1 MMMMILPS
9 LQVAHSDL
17 DRVQREMWLTCQEKL
32 LSIGDVEAEN
42 ETAEEIPLIVAEPAM
57 EVEASIPE
65 VRRGSRDRRAPRLL
79 QTVCKAFMTGNSD
92 AVIDPLTYNQ
102 AMRSPEAAS
111 WNSAMKAELDS
122 VGSTGTWIEVVT
134 PQDRRLVGNK
144 WVYKTKRDASGNIAK
159 FKARIVA
166 QGFSQVEGVDFDE
179 TFSPVARLTSLRL
192 LLAITATSDLLLHQM
207 DADTAFLNGTLDEEI
222 YMVFPPGYQASDP
235 SSTGLR
241 LIKSLYGLKQS
252 PRVWWKL
259 ISGHLATMGFEKVD
273 SDWGLY
279 FRKKDGCFI
288 LLYVDD
294 VLIAAP
300 SMGPINDV
308 KASLKAK
315 WKWTDMGEA
324 AYVLGLKL
332 ERDRRSRTIQLSQ
345 EAYIE
350 RILVRFGMENAT
362 TIGTPLEDAKP
373 EVSKDDVDPRR
384 QKWYLSIVGSLMWVS
399 QSLRPD
405 ISFAVGLLSRFSHNP
420 TEDHLR
426 VAKRVLRYLKGTA
439 GRSLVLGNY
448 IKAENT
454 PLVGYCDADYA
465 GDLAT
470 RRSTTGYIF
479 QYLGS
484 TISWGS
490 NRQAT
495 VALSTC
501 EAEYMALAEAL
512 KEGIWLSR
520 VLKDLGEPQERF
532 TAYCDNQGA
541 IALSENPGKHSRT
554 KHIDVRYHFIRE
566 RVDQG
571 SVTIL
576 HV

>member
-1 MMMMILPS
+1 M
-9 LQVAHSDL
+9 
-17 DRVQREMWLTCQEKL
+17 
-32 LSIGDVEAEN
+32 
-42 ETAEEIPLIVAEPAM
+42 
-57 EVEASIPE
+57 
-65 VRRGSRDRRAPRLL
+65 
-79 QTVCKAFMTGNSD
+79 FFTGNSD
-92 AVIDPLTYNQ
+92 AVIDPLTYLQ
-102 AMRSPEAAS
+102 ATRSPESES
-111 WNSAMKAELDS
+111 WKLAMKSELDS
-122 VGSTGTWIEVVT
+122 VGSTGTWKEVAT
-134 PQDRRLVGNK
+134 PPGRKLVGSK
-144 WVYKTKRDASGNIAK
+144 WVFKTKRDASGNIAK

-166 QGFSQVEGVDFDE
+166 QGFSQIEGIDYDA

-192 LLAITATSDLLLHQM
+192 LMAITASKDLLLHQM

-222 YMVFPPGYQASDP
+222 YMVFPPGYQPLNP
-235 SSTGLR
+235 SMTGLR

-259 ISGHLATMGFEKVD
+259 ISSHLTSMGFNKVD

-279 FRKKDGCFI
+279 YRKRDETFL

-300 SMGPINDV
+300 TMSSINDV
-308 KASLKAK
+308 KASLKDK
-315 WKWTDMGEA
+315 WKWTDLGEA
-324 AYVLGLKL
+324 AYVLGLQL
-332 ERDRRSRTIQLSQ
+332 ERNRKLRTIKLSQ
-345 EAYIE
+345 KAYIE

-362 TIGTPLEDAKP
+362 IIGTPLEETKL
-373 EVSKDDVDPRR
+373 EVSTEDMDIKR
-384 QKWYLSIVGSLMWVS
+384 QKTYLSIVGSLMWVS

-405 ISFAVGLLSRFSHNP
+405 LAFTVGLLSRFSHNP
-420 TEDHLR
+420 SENHLR

-439 GRSLVLGNY
+439 GRSLELG
-448 IKAENT
+448 ASSPMET
-454 PLVGYCDADYA
+454 ALVGYCDADYA
-465 GDLAT
+465 GDSAT

-479 QYLGS
+479 SYEGS

-501 EAEYMALAEAL
+501 EAEYMALAEGI

-520 VLKDLGEPQERF
+520 VLKDLGQPQDRF
-532 TAYCDNQGA
+532 TIFCDNQGA

-566 RVDQG
+566 RVDEG
-571 SVTIL
+571 AVTIH
-576 HV
+576 HVGTLNQAADMLTKGLVKAKHDHNCKLVGLEN